1 MYDWVSII
9 VALVVGFV
17 GGLCAAGATRA
28 MRERAPRQ
36 NEKKQKP
43 KMVNESK
50 VKRNIYVGNLAHEVT
65 EDDLEKAFAP
75 FGHVTST
82 IVVKDKFT
90 GKSKGFGF
98 IAMPA
103 PREAEAAITGMQG
116 KTLKG
121 RTLTVNE
128 ARPRENGRP
137 RHRHWS
143 RRRNSGGKRFS

>member
-9 VALVVGFV
+9 IALVVGFV

-43 KMVNESK
+43 TTVDKSK
-50 VKRNIYVGNLAHEVT
+50 VERNIYVGNLAHEAT
-65 EDDLEKAFAP
+65 ESDLEKAFAP
-75 FGHVTST
+75 FGRVASA
-82 IVVKDKFT
+82 IVVKDRFT

-98 IAMPA
+98 VAMPNL
-103 PREAEAAITGMQG
+103 REAEAAITGMQG

-128 ARPRENGRP
+128 ARPRGNGRP
-137 RHRHWS
+137 RQRNWS
-143 RRRNSGGKRFS
+143 QRRNRGGKQFS